1 MAKRGWPSSSCLVL
15 AKRPGRTQKGAADYF
30 SFQAPLRK
38 DMALF
43 MRIDYRS
50 RNSLVGGTTWLWQ
63 LLGGIWSWRGLAS
76 GKQFWVGRR
85 VAAPDLGLCAPD
97 RLFLGM
103 WFVPQ
108 EPVYLHNRLRGQ
120 LAQHLE
126 ENGVVGSLK
135 KDLKFEGLHLE
146 DQVQGKSHSCARFAL
161 SAWNLSFAK

>member
-1 MAKRGWPSSSCLVL
+1 MVL
-15 AKRPGRTQKGAADYF
+15 AKRPGRTQEGAAGYF
-30 SFQAPLRK
+30 SSQAPLRK

-63 LLGGIWSWRGLAS
+63 LRGGIWSWRGLAS
-76 GKQFWVGRR
+76 GTQFWVGRR

-108 EPVYLHNRLRGQ
+108 ERVYLRHRLRGQ

-126 ENGVVGSLK
+126 GTQMFYQLLCTRHPQQDRADTLTAETPRNSKLR
-135 KDLKFEGLHLE
+135 
-146 DQVQGKSHSCARFAL
+146 HSAAQL
-161 SAWNLSFAK
+161 VSYG